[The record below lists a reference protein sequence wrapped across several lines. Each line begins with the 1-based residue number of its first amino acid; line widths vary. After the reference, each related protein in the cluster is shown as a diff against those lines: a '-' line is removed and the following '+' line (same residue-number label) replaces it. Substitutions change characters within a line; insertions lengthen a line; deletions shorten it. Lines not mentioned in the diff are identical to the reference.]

1 MTTIVAKTR
10 ATDGKLVRVYPDGR
24 EKVLKPPPMRK
35 MTEKEIEAAAL
46 SDPDNPPLTKAEL
59 AKMRRVSPVKRL
71 RWRLSLSQEA
81 FAARYKIP
89 LGTLRDWE
97 QGRSEPDAPARAYL
111 TVIAQDPD
119 RTAKAFKKMPVA
131 AE

>member
-24 EKVLKPPPMRK
+24 EKVLKPRPVRK
-35 MTEKEIEAAAL
+35 MTEAEIEKAARQ
-46 SDPDNPPLTKAEL
+46 DPDNPPLTATEL
-59 AKMRRVSPVKRL
+59 SRMHRVSQVKRL
-71 RWRLSLSQEA
+71 RWSLNLSQQE
-81 FAARYKIP
+81 FATRYHIP

-111 TVIAQDPD
+111 TVIARDPKGI
-119 RTAKAFKKMPVA
+119 ALAFEKASVRA
-131 AE
+131 